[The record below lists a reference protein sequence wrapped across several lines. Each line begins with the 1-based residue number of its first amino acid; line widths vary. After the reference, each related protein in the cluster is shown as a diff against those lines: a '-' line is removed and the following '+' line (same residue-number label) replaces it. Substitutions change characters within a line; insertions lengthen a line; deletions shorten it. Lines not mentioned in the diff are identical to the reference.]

1 MAHPRGTPSFCR
13 NTPAKKN
20 APNHPHCANATEF
33 FITKPKDHGRRLACR
48 AHTEK
53 RQVALAPASFR
64 TWKRSA
70 TCLCPVSRKPER
82 LLLQVRLYNL
92 KPLLYAKELHTR
104 EAASDFL
111 QKITR
116 LLIHLSAMRQPAR
129 RFAPMA
135 EDISINLM
143 NLALNIFNREAHGDA
158 HRP

>member
-1 MAHPRGTPSFCR
+1 MPRPHKKTAGLAGSRVIPDVEIQR
-13 NTPAKKN
+13 NLP
-20 APNHPHCANATEF
+20 
-33 FITKPKDHGRRLACR
+33 L
-48 AHTEK
+48 
-53 RQVALAPASFR
+53 
-64 TWKRSA
+64 SA
-70 TCLCPVSRKPER
+70 SRKPER

-158 HRP
+158 HRT